1 MSQWT
6 AAVLERVWGK
16 SNLVE
21 INLPLHLF
29 NPHIQMGN
37 NANNMPPTNKLILS
51 VRPRPHH
58 LAAVVMQVGKK
69 EFE

>member
-1 MSQWT
+1 
-6 AAVLERVWGK
+6 
-16 SNLVE
+16 
-21 INLPLHLF
+21 
-29 NPHIQMGN
+29 MGN

-51 VRPRPHH
+51 VHPRPHH